1 MITVKLVI
9 HQLTSL
15 QQERPP
21 QFASL
26 EHSQPIDQDEV
37 FDWPILDGLSVTNPG
52 FAHVLTASLS
62 RVPETIRTD
71 RILPFPSRL
80 VRTRTDSNEP
90 YRNQHFNY
98 RPPSELSVGEVRS
111 PHYLAHAELP
121 FHATKR
127 KAAELEE
134 DIAEHKRKRILIVH
148 EEEGREQPRIR
159 DAMAVERLSSP
170 EPSPCSGLHT
180 FSPSTPPGHVTL
192 EPETH
197 AFETEQA
204 ILLHTA
210 PATHGDVISSVE
222 APVVLAA
229 NESDA
234 SSSPSATV
242 VGDAA
247 DA

>member
-1 MITVKLVI
+1 
-9 HQLTSL
+9 
-15 QQERPP
+15 
-21 QFASL
+21 
-26 EHSQPIDQDEV
+26 
-37 FDWPILDGLSVTNPG
+37 
-52 FAHVLTASLS
+52 
-62 RVPETIRTD
+62 
-71 RILPFPSRL
+71 
-80 VRTRTDSNEP
+80 VRTRTVSNEP

-98 RPPSELSVGEVRS
+98 RPPSNLSVGEVRS

-121 FHATKR
+121 FQATKR

-134 DIAEHKRKRILIVH
+134 DIAEDKRKRIQKLH
-148 EEEGREQPRIR
+148 EGSEREQFRIR
-159 DAMAVERLSSP
+159 DAIAVERLSPP
-170 EPSPCSGLHT
+170 ELSPCSGSHT
-180 FSPSTPPGHVTL
+180 FSPSTLPGHVAL

-210 PATHGDVISSVE
+210 PATYGDVIPSVE